1 MSVLTNNSIGNI
13 LKFLNIVN
21 NITTNIYCK
30 KTTTNELVKLIG
42 FWKTTVTHT
51 WLWPCSHQATAKYL
65 RKNIF
70 ISESIFLRFLFFFNS
85 KCHCSAPKR
94 KVQKA
99 DLTFEVNWNR
109 ASDFCGEIF
118 GLHNCRRQHKRIF
131 VGVSTQ
137 SFFKSAPHLKC
148 TFNILGFL
156 DWVACVSSGR
166 QVWDYIPPILRMR
179 SFILPPAQQFP
190 QF

>member
-1 MSVLTNNSIGNI
+1 MSQQI
-13 LKFLNIVN
+13 FIVKNN
-21 NITTNIYCK
+21 NIWTSQTNWFLENHSHPY
-30 KTTTNELVKLIG
+30 LVMTLFSPGHHK
-42 FWKTTVTHT
+42 
-51 WLWPCSHQATAKYL
+51 
-65 RKNIF
+65 
-70 ISESIFLRFLFFFNS
+70 ISEKIYIFLHVFFFFFTQ
-85 KCHCSAPKR
+85 CHCSAPKR

-109 ASDFCGEIF
+109 ASDFCGKIF

-166 QVWDYIPPILRMR
+166 LVWDYIPPILRMR
-179 SFILPPAQQFP
+179 SFILPPAQQFL
-190 QF
+190 QFEKI

>member
-1 MSVLTNNSIGNI
+1 MFIVKNNNRWTSQTNW
-13 LKFLNIVN
+13 FLENHSDP
-21 NITTNIYCK
+21 Y
-30 KTTTNELVKLIG
+30 LVMPLFSPGHRKISE
-42 FWKTTVTHT
+42 K
-51 WLWPCSHQATAKYL
+51 KYL
-65 RKNIF
+65 HFREYICAG
-70 ISESIFLRFLFFFNS
+70 FFFNS

-109 ASDFCGEIF
+109 ASDFCGKIF